1 MGDAETLL
9 AGLDPEQ
16 RAAVEAPRGPVCVL
30 AGAGTGKT
38 RTITHRIAYLVH
50 RGLVAPG
57 QVLAV
62 SFTSRAAG
70 EMRTR
75 LRDLGVHQAQA
86 RTFHA
91 ATMKQ
96 LRYFWPRVVG
106 GDPWQ
111 LIDGKMRAIAQAA
124 RRVGMSTE
132 TEMLRDLAGEIDW
145 AKSSLIAP
153 VDYATAAAKA
163 TRDLPAAA
171 AQIVAVYECYEKLKS
186 GARMLDFNDY
196 LLHTAAVF
204 EEHPEVATEFR
215 DRYRCF
221 VVDEYQDVTPL
232 QQRVLDAWL
241 GGRDDLTVVGDAN
254 QTIYSF
260 AGAAPHW
267 LLNFPRRY
275 PEATIVRLE
284 RDYRST
290 PEVVSLANQVIS
302 GARDRP
308 SGSRLKLIGQ
318 RPKGPRPHFAEFDDE
333 PAEAHAVA
341 RRIGKLRK
349 AGVPAHEIAVL
360 FRVNGQSEVY
370 EQALTEADIPYL
382 VRGGERFFNRP
393 EVRQAMQAIRA
404 AALTRPRSE
413 PRPADLAA
421 ESHPAAEPRLADSAR
436 PVAEPRPAAE
446 SRPADLSR
454 PVAELRRTAES
465 HPAHPTAAPYSP
477 GPHSATA
484 TALAHRAAGVQSRVA
499 DPEAPPAPA
508 DAEAPPAAAPR
519 PRPFDLLAVVRAVL
533 APLGL
538 TPQPPAGGA
547 ARERWESLSGLLGV
561 ADELLTAL
569 PEADLRRF
577 SAELDARAEAQHP
590 PTVAGVTLASMHAA
604 KGLEWDAVFL
614 VGLVEGTLPI
624 QHAIGD
630 TPADAAAIEEER
642 RLFYVGITRA
652 REHLW
657 LSWALSRAEGGK
669 RYRRRSR
676 FLNGLMPEDH
686 PAALPARAHGVSGN
700 TLSRQSV
707 KPGCRG
713 CGGALIGTTAI
724 KLGRCAGCPS
734 TVDEE
739 LLARLLAWRGA
750 RAKQLKVPPYVVFT
764 DATLTAIAEQRPADD
779 AALVSISGIGATKL
793 TRFGADVLALVHG
806 AQSSDHGEDTRS
818 GS

>member
-75 LRDLGVHQAQA
+75 LRELGVHQAQA

-96 LRYFWPRVVG
+96 LRYFWPRVIG

-124 RRVGMSTE
+124 RRAGMSTE

-145 AKSSLIAP
+145 AKSSLVAP
-153 VDYATAAAKA
+153 VDYPAAAAKA

-171 AQIVAVYECYEKLKS
+171 EQIVTVYQTYEKLKS
-186 GARMLDFNDY
+186 EARMLDFNDY

-232 QQRVLDAWL
+232 QQRVLEAWL

-275 PEATIVRLE
+275 PEAVIVRLE

-302 GARDRP
+302 AARDRP

-333 PAEAHAVA
+333 PAEARAVA
-341 RRIGKLRK
+341 RRIGKLLK
-349 AGVPAHEIAVL
+349 AGVPASEIAVL

-404 AALTRPRSE
+404 ATLTRARRTDDDFPPHPVDAAFPHHSAQTPPAPRSGDATNAPSD
-413 PRPADLAA
+413 PRSAVAAHASSALRSAAARTPPAV
-421 ESHPAAEPRLADSAR
+421 HSA
-436 PVAEPRPAAE
+436 VAEQTSPGPRSADTIPTSSAPHSAEAAPPPRPAA
-446 SRPADLSR
+446 S
-454 PVAELRRTAES
+454 
-465 HPAHPTAAPYSP
+465 
-477 GPHSATA
+477 
-484 TALAHRAAGVQSRVA
+484 
-499 DPEAPPAPA
+499 
-508 DAEAPPAAAPR
+508 
-519 PRPFDLLAVVRAVL
+519 FDLVSVVRQVL

-547 ARERWESLSGLLGV
+547 ARERWESLAGLVGV

-569 PEADLRRF
+569 PEADLRRY
-577 SAELDARAEAQHP
+577 SAELEARAEAQHP

-630 TPADAAAIEEER
+630 SAADLAAIEEER

-686 PAALPARAHGVSGN
+686 PAALPARAVSGN
-700 TLSRQSV
+700 TVSRQPV

-713 CGGALIGTTAI
+713 CGGALVGTTAI